1 MRKCKC
7 CGEEFEAL
15 SPKQDYCSRECYE
28 QGETGGNIMSETKAE
43 SKIMDTPIE
52 ETEEIMEYKPYDKV
66 ERPMHYTAGS
76 IETIDY
82 IQSITEQLLGFEAV
96 CVANAIKYI
105 SRQHLKNGKEDLKKA
120 IWYLNKLIEYKVD

>member
-1 MRKCKC
+1 
-7 CGEEFEAL
+7 
-15 SPKQDYCSRECYE
+15 
-28 QGETGGNIMSETKAE
+28 MSETKAE
-43 SKIMDTPIE
+43 SKIMDTLIE

-82 IQSITEQLLGFEAV
+82 IQSVTEQLPGFEAV
-96 CVANAIKYI
+96 CIANAIKYI

-120 IWYLNKLIEYKVD
+120 IWYLNRLIKYKED